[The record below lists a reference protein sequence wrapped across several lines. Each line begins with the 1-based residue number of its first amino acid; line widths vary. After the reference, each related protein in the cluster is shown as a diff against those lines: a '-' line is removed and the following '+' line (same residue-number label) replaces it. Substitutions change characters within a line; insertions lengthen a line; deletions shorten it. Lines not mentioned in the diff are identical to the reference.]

1 MIVLIL
7 IHTKI
12 CVLRGEPTSLVME
25 KSDFT
30 ILILLLQNS
39 FDSKEMCFRFS
50 CLKGIILY
58 PKEISLISFLILV
71 TLFSG
76 RLFYVFHEQI

>member
-1 MIVLIL
+1 MYRQVAVVVLIL

-39 FDSKEMCFRFS
+39 FDNKEMCFKFS
-50 CLKGIILY
+50 YLKGIILY

-71 TLFSG
+71 TLLSG
-76 RLFYVFHEQI
+76 